1 VYFVMFLFVMRG
13 ILDMRAWLHYAPA
26 KGWMN
31 DPNGLVHWQGRN
43 HLFYQYNPDGTE
55 FTNQHWGHASS
66 SDLLTW
72 TEHEVALFPGPA
84 KTAPYDATACFS
96 GCAVEHDGGV
106 SILYTG
112 VLGEAQLPCLARAT
126 DDGLSG
132 FVKDPANPLLP
143 APPAADITEFR
154 DHSVWRENGRWRQLV
169 AGARREHGGSVFALS
184 AADLRAWDYDGVFVD
199 RAASKVPGAVWE
211 CPDYFA
217 VDGTGAL
224 LVSVIHEDGEE
235 GPAVWWMT
243 GTRSDAGFEVNK
255 TGVADVGD
263 RFYAPQSYWAPDGRR
278 IQFGWIRTHQDPAGL
293 GGPAV
298 GLMSLPRELS
308 VRHGR
313 LHCEPAT
320 ELTRLRLAPT
330 PLPAAGAARLD
341 GGRTAG
347 ELVLDAAAADGVRTV
362 VLRSLDGTDMTV
374 GLAAFA
380 GLDGPLRLFW
390 DAGIVELFRGG
401 VAGTWSDL
409 RVTEVA
415 EVRLDGDMDTAG
427 GRAEMWELARP
438 ERFAGPAAGPGA
450 GQS

>member
-1 VYFVMFLFVMRG
+1 MP
-13 ILDMRAWLHYAPA
+13 AWLHYAPA

-31 DPNGLVHWQGRN
+31 DPNGLIHWQGRH
-43 HLFYQYNPDGTE
+43 HLFYQYNPDGTD

-66 SDLLTW
+66 PDLLTW
-72 TEHEVALFPGPA
+72 TEHEMALFPGPQE
-84 KTAPYDATACFS
+84 TAPYDATACFS

-112 VLGEAQLPCLARAT
+112 VRGDAQLPCLARAA

-132 FVKDPANPLLP
+132 FVKDQANPLVP

-154 DHSVWRENGRWRQLV
+154 DHSVWREGGRWRQLV

-184 AADLRAWDYDGVFVD
+184 SPDLRAWDYDGVFVD
-199 RAASKVPGAVWE
+199 RAGSKVPGAVWE

-217 VDGTGAL
+217 VEDTGAL

-243 GTRSDAGFEVNK
+243 GTTSDTGFEVRE

-263 RFYAPQSYWAPDGRR
+263 RFYAPQSYWTADGRR

-298 GLMSLPRELS
+298 GFMTLPRELS

-313 LHCEPAT
+313 LHCEPAA
-320 ELTRLRLAPT
+320 ELTRLRRAAT
-330 PLPAAGAARLD
+330 PLPATGTARLD
-341 GGRTAG
+341 TPRTAG
-347 ELVLDAAAADGVRTV
+347 ELVLDAAAANSVRCV
-362 VLRSLDGTDMTV
+362 ALRSPDGAEMTV
-374 GLAAFA
+374 DLAAFT

-390 DAGIVELFRGG
+390 DAGIVEVYRGG
-401 VAGTWSDL
+401 TAGTWSDL
-409 RVTEVA
+409 RVTELA
-415 EVRLDGDMDTAG
+415 ELRLDGDPDAAG
-427 GRAEMWELARP
+427 GRAELWELDRP
-438 ERFAGPAAGPGA
+438 DRYAGPAAEHDA
-450 GQS
+450 G

>member
-1 VYFVMFLFVMRG
+1 MPAR
-13 ILDMRAWLHYAPA
+13 LHFAPS

-31 DPNGLVHWQGRN
+31 DPNGLVHWQGRH

-66 SDLLTW
+66 PDLLTW
-72 TEHEVALFPGPA
+72 TEHEVALFPGPER
-84 KTAPYDATACFS
+84 TSPYDATACFS

-112 VLGEAQLPCLARAT
+112 VLGDAQLPCLARAA

-154 DHSVWRENGRWRQLV
+154 DHSVWREGGLWRQLV

-184 AADLRAWDYDGVFVD
+184 SADLRAWEYDGVFMD
-199 RAASKVPGAVWE
+199 RARSKVPGAVWE

-217 VDGTGAL
+217 VDGTDGTDGTGAL
-224 LVSVIHEDGEE
+224 LISVIHEDGEE
-235 GPAVWWMT
+235 GHAVWWMT
-243 GTRSDAGFEVNK
+243 GTTSGGGFEVREA
-255 TGVADVGD
+255 GVADVGD

-278 IQFGWIRTHQDPAGL
+278 IQFGWLRTHEDPAGL
-293 GGPAV
+293 DGPAV
-298 GLMSLPRELS
+298 GVMSLPRELS

-313 LHCEPAT
+313 LHCEPAA
-320 ELTRLRLAPT
+320 ELTRLRLAAT
-330 PLPAAGAARLD
+330 PVPATGPAALD
-341 GGRTAG
+341 GARTTG
-347 ELVLDAAAADGVRTV
+347 ELVLHAAAADGVRAV
-362 VLRSLDGTDMTV
+362 GLRSSAGAEMTV
-374 GLAAFA
+374 DLAAFA

-390 DAGIVELFRGG
+390 DEGIVEVFRGG
-401 VAGTWSDL
+401 VAGSWSDL

-415 EVRLDGDMDTAG
+415 ELLLDGGPEAAG
-427 GRAEMWELARP
+427 GRAEVWELALP
-438 ERFAGPAAGPGA
+438 ERLTGPAAGHRTD
-450 GQS
+450 

>member
-1 VYFVMFLFVMRG
+1 MP
-13 ILDMRAWLHYAPA
+13 AWLHYAPA

-31 DPNGLVHWQGRN
+31 DPNGLVHWQGRH

-66 SDLLTW
+66 PDLLTW

-84 KTAPYDATACFS
+84 QTAPYDATACFS
-96 GCAVEHDGGV
+96 GCAFEHDGGV

-112 VLGEAQLPCLARAT
+112 VLGDAQLPCLARAA

-154 DHSVWRENGRWRQLV
+154 DHSVWHEGGRWRQLV

-184 AADLRAWDYDGVFVD
+184 SADLRAWDYDGVLVD

-217 VDGTGAL
+217 MEGARAL

-243 GTRSDAGFEVNK
+243 GTATDAGFEVRE

-263 RFYAPQSYWAPDGRR
+263 RFYAPQSYWASDGRR

-293 GGPAV
+293 GRPAT
-298 GLMSLPRELS
+298 GFMTLPRELS

-313 LHCEPAT
+313 LHCEPAA
-320 ELTRLRLAPT
+320 ELSLLRLTST
-330 PLPAAGAARLD
+330 PVPVAGASGLEE
-341 GGRTAG
+341 GRTAG
-347 ELVLDAAAADGVRTV
+347 ELVLDASAAEGMGTVALRAPDGAE
-362 VLRSLDGTDMTV
+362 MTV
-374 GLAAFA
+374 DLAAFA

-390 DAGIVELFRGG
+390 DAGIVEVFRGG
-401 VAGTWSDL
+401 VVGTWSDL

-415 EVRLDGDMDTAG
+415 ELRLDGDAAAAG
-427 GRAEMWELARP
+427 GLAEVWELARP
-438 ERFAGPAAGPGA
+438 ERLAGPAAWPDA
-450 GQS
+450 G